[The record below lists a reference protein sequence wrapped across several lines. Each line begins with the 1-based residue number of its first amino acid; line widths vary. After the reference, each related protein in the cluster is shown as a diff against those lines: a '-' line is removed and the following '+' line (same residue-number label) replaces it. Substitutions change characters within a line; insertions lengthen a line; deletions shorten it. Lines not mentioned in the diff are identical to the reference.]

1 MPDLIRIAPSILAA
15 DLLHLQD
22 QVQMALNCGADELH
36 VDVMDGHFV
45 PNLSN
50 GPDVVKALRKG
61 FPDAWLDVHL
71 MLSNPEKYL
80 ETFAQAGASGLTVHA
95 EVIQSPSVLNRIR
108 ELGMEPGLS
117 LKPATP
123 VSAVSACL
131 PLAERVLLM
140 TVEPGFGGQ
149 KLMRSCAEK
158 ARELRGLGYKGRIA
172 CDGGVT
178 FENARELAA
187 LGIDTLVMGTA
198 FFRAEDPQAVA
209 DMVHSL

>member
-22 QVQMALNCGADELH
+22 QVQMALHCGADELH

-61 FPDAWLDVHL
+61 FPNAWLDVHL
-71 MLSNPEKYL
+71 MLSAPEKYL

-95 EVIQSPSVLNRIR
+95 EAIESPAVLRRIR

-123 VSAVSACL
+123 VSAVSAFL

-149 KLMRSCAEK
+149 KLMYFCAEK
-158 ARELRGLGYKGRIA
+158 ARELRALGYTGRIS

>member
-1 MPDLIRIAPSILAA
+1 MSESIRIAPSILAA
-15 DLLHLQD
+15 DLLHLRD
-22 QVQMALNCGADELH
+22 EVELALKCGADELH

-50 GPDVVKALRKG
+50 GPDVVKALRRG
-61 FPDAWLDVHL
+61 FPGAWLDVHL
-71 MLSNPEKYL
+71 MLSEPERYL
-80 ETFAQAGASGLTVHA
+80 ETFAKAGSSSLTVHA
-95 EVIQSPSVLNRIR
+95 EVLRSTDTLMKIRDLGIQ
-108 ELGMEPGLS
+108 PGIS

-123 VSAVSACL
+123 VSALKPFLS
-131 PLAERVLLM
+131 LAERVLIM

-158 ARELRGLGYKGRIA
+158 ALELRRLGFGGHIA

-178 FENARELAA
+178 FENAPELAA

-198 FFRAEDPQAVA
+198 FFRAENPQAVA
-209 DMVHSL
+209 DMVHAL

>member
-1 MPDLIRIAPSILAA
+1 MPDSIRIAPSILAA
-15 DLLHLQD
+15 DQLRLHDAVEL
-22 QVQMALNCGADELH
+22 ALKCGADELH

-50 GPDVVKALRKG
+50 GPDVVKALRRD
-61 FPDAWLDVHL
+61 FPDVWLDVHL
-71 MLSNPEKYL
+71 MLSEPERYL
-80 ETFAQAGASGLTVHA
+80 ETFARAGASGLTVHA
-95 EVIQSPSVLNRIR
+95 EAIQSPDTLLRIR
-108 ELGMEPGLS
+108 ELGVQPGIS

-149 KLMRSCAEK
+149 KLMRFCAEK
-158 ARELRGLGYKGRIA
+158 APELRRMGFTGHIS

-178 FENARELAA
+178 FDNTPELAA

-198 FFRAEDPQAVA
+198 FFRAENPQAVA
-209 DMVHSL
+209 DMVHAL